1 MKKIRFV
8 LGLIICMALVGCG
21 KKEDK
26 TPTFTEYTKTDAG
39 APYSDWGK
47 STTGSAKYLDG
58 DSVLVTIYL
67 DDINSQWL
75 ESDEQ
80 LIADNMK
87 IACDY
92 LKEQGRRYGKDV
104 NLIYD
109 SSVDGDLVYRLS
121 YKQAFG
127 GSTRV
132 KAKGDKADQL
142 VYSVYDFIEKSIDTE
157 AIMKKYNVN
166 SIGYMVFID
175 GEADRCTAYCYH
187 TKYKGQYYPEFCL
200 MNLRWLDGDN
210 VYPDTYAHEILHI
223 FGAKDLYYTDEYD
236 GTSRAFID
244 HVYEEYPKEIMLG
257 YGADAVAYKDSIT
270 TEISKI
276 TAYFIGWENYIAEV
290 EEHPYIKSKY
300 QATFS
305 ESENTQG
312 ANFIE
317 YSVEPRQT
325 RDNPRYYGFNMAKV
339 QINSLISIAVG
350 IILLISVFIKNDR
363 LKKTLAA
370 EADEDIA
377 NTYISG
383 ISNYE
388 DNIYN
393 IPDPIEDED

>member
-1 MKKIRFV
+1 MKKIRFI
-8 LGLIICMALVGCG
+8 LGVIICIALAGCG
-21 KKEDK
+21 KKEEK
-26 TPTFTEYTKTDAG
+26 APTFTEYTKTDAG
-39 APYSDWGK
+39 EPYSDWGK
-47 STTGSAKYLDG
+47 CTTGSAKYLDG

-67 DDINSQWL
+67 DDVNSQWL
-75 ESDEQ
+75 ASDEK

-92 LKEQGRRYGKDV
+92 LKEQGKLYGKDV

-109 SSVDGDLVYRLS
+109 TSVDGDLVYRLS

-142 VYSVYDFIEKSIDTE
+142 VYSVYDFIENSIDTE
-157 AIMKKYNVN
+157 AIMEKYNVN

-244 HVYEEYPKEIMLG
+244 HVYENYPQEIMLG

-276 TAYFIGWENYIAEV
+276 TAYFIGWQNYITEV

-325 RDNPRYYGFNMAKV
+325 RDRPRYGFNMAKV
-339 QINSLISIAVG
+339 QINSLISVAVG

-363 LKKTLAA
+363 LKKTLVA
-370 EADEDIA
+370 EDDEDIT

-383 ISNYE
+383 IDNYE
-388 DNIYN
+388 DIQYYN
-393 IPDPIEDED
+393 PDSIEDEE